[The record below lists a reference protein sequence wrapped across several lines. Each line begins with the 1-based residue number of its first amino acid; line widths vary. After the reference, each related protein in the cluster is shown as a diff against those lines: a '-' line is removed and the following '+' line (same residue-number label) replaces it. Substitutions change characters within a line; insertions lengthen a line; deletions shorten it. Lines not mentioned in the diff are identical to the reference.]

1 MKKRFSL
8 KDDRIELMIKIKEM
22 MQDGVTRTKDIAT
35 SIERTERQTRRY
47 LVEMSKMNMIN
58 LTESKRL
65 DKTSD
70 QLKKQHFHILS
81 KDEFV
86 KIPEIRRWV
95 DGCIARGV
103 KATTIHVLRNHLK
116 FIFNYMSE
124 SPQNILYSKKEAL
137 DFWIRFASEF
147 RQSRPTVGTHN
158 YRAAYRNL

>member
-1 MKKRFSL
+1 MKRRLSQ
-8 KDDRIELMIKIKEM
+8 KDDQIELLIQIKEM
-22 MQDGVTRTKDIAT
+22 MQDGVTRTKDIAA
-35 SIERTERQTRRY
+35 SIDRTERQTRRY
-47 LVEMSKMNMIN
+47 LVDMSKRNMIQ

-103 KATTIHVLRNHLK
+103 KATTINVLRNHIK
-116 FIFNYMSE
+116 FIFNISE
-124 SPQNILYSKKEAL
+124 SPQNI
-137 DFWIRFASEF
+137 
-147 RQSRPTVGTHN
+147 
-158 YRAAYRNL
+158 